1 MKRRIIVF
9 FVLLSFC
16 CLPSIVAPVTAFDYA
31 VVDADL
37 PTGFEL
43 QPNSTETATMIF
55 QRWKTPSDAVGS
67 TMMSCTNYT
76 VTATAKDI
84 MEGIR
89 VARPD
94 YNYTSVS
101 GASEAVEVWGTTFKT
116 IYARKGAFVAY
127 SPTKDSEEADIKIL
141 LSAQMNKIPG
151 SSITPGFAL
160 ITAIVAVAVASFLL
174 KKPKK

>member
-1 MKRRIIVF
+1 MKKRLIVF
-9 FVLLSFC
+9 VILLSFC
-16 CLPSIVAPVTAFDYA
+16 CLPSIVAPVTAFDCA
-31 VVDADL
+31 VVNADL
-37 PTGFEL
+37 PSGFEL
-43 QPNSTETATMIF
+43 QSTTVETATMIS
-55 QRWKTPSDAVGS
+55 QVWKTPSDTTGL

-76 VTATAKDI
+76 QTATAKDI
-84 MEGIR
+84 IEGIK

-101 GASEAVEVWGTTFKT
+101 GASEAVEVWYQTDKT

-127 SPTKDSEEADIKIL
+127 SATITSEEADIKTL